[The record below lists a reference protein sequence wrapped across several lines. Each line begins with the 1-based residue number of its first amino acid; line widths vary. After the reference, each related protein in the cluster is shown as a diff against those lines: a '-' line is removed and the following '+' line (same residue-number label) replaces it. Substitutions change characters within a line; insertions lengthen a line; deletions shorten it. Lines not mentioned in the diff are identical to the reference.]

1 MSASEKEVRLPEVK
15 FDSHLTGL
23 IVELERVREKYNR
36 GTTPASIFFELKDM
50 FQLFTSIISA
60 RIEGNHT
67 TVIDV
72 IDALNEASDSGIVV
86 PESVQEIENIQK
98 GIDFIETNVHDSI
111 INKDFILELHRIVVD
126 GLTKEGDSRAG
137 GYRTLPIHIEKSPHI
152 PPMPSDVDEYMNQ
165 LIKFI
170 NHEHGTQ
177 YDLLKDA
184 IVHHRFVWIH
194 PFGNGNGRVGR
205 LLTYAMM
212 AKQGF
217 IDSTGIRTLNP
228 TAVFGS
234 NREEFYDYLQRAD
247 TLKDNDVLAWAEYM
261 LTGVQADL
269 TNIGKL
275 QDAEFVRSQVLIPAI
290 KAAQEAGRITEQQ
303 YQMLLVLVRKDVVKA
318 ADFSKVI
325 EGSHV
330 IRSQAIRKL
339 KDARLIRTRP
349 GSDRLYSLRLS
360 PNSMTRYI
368 RRQLDVNGLLP
379 TALKD

>member
-1 MSASEKEVRLPEVK
+1 MTNSKKVTLPKVE
-15 FDSHLTGL
+15 FDSNLTGL

-36 GTTPASIFFELKDM
+36 GTTPASLFFELKDM

-72 IDALNEASDSGIVV
+72 LDALNEASDSGIAI
-86 PESVQEIENIQK
+86 PDSVQEIENIQK
-98 GIDFIETNVHDSI
+98 GIDFIEEHIHSMPID
-111 INKDFILELHRIVVD
+111 KEFILQLHRIVVE
-126 GLTKEGDSRAG
+126 GLVREGDLRAG
-137 GYRTLPIHIEKSPHI
+137 AYRVTPITISKSKHV
-152 PPMPSDVDEYMNQ
+152 PPMPSDVDEHMSE
-165 LIKFI
+165 LIIFI
-170 NHEHGTQ
+170 NENHGTQ

-194 PFGNGNGRVGR
+194 PFGNGNGRVAR

-234 NREEFYDYLQRAD
+234 NREEFYDYLQKAD
-247 TLKDNDVLAWAEYM
+247 SLKDGDVLQWAEYM
-261 LTGVQADL
+261 LGGVQADL
-269 TNIGKL
+269 ISVGKL
-275 QDAEFVRSQVLIPAI
+275 QDADFVRTKIILPAL

-303 YQMLLVLVRKDVVKA
+303 HQMLLVIARNDTVKA
-318 ADFSKVI
+318 ADFNKIIS
-325 EGSHV
+325 GSHV
-330 IRSQAIRKL
+330 LRSQAIKKL
-339 KDARLIRTRP
+339 RDARLIRTKS
-349 GSDRLYSLRLS
+349 GSDRLYTLRLS
-360 PNSMTRYI
+360 PNTITRYI
-368 RRQLDVNGLLP
+368 RKQLDDNGLLP